1 MDWLVDKLILLEG
14 DVTKFPVLVTVFW
27 EKVGL
32 RPMEIPSGLKDRLW
46 GMGTLQRLTQH
57 HGCDTD
63 ESKARETHSAL
74 TCISS
79 RWICSVSS

>member
-1 MDWLVDKLILLEG
+1 MGLAVDKLILLEG

-27 EKVGL
+27 ERVGL
-32 RPMEIPSGLKDRLW
+32 RPVEILSGMKDRLW
-46 GMGTLQRLTQH
+46 GMGTLQRLSQH
-57 HGCDTD
+57 HGCNTD
-63 ESKARETHSAL
+63 DSKVRETHSAL